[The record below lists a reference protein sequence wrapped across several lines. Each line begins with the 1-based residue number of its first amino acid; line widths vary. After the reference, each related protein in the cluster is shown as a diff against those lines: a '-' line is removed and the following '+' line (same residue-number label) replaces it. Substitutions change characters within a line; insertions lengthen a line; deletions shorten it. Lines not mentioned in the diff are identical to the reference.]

1 MDFSLDPAVVLAA
14 LARVLEPYNLL
25 MIVAGVVGG
34 IVIGVI
40 PGLGVV
46 MAVGLLIPVTFTM
59 PPEVSMSLLVAVFVG
74 GVSGSCVTAILI
86 RMPGT
91 PASVATVIDGFPMAQ
106 RGEGGRALAN
116 AVVASFFG
124 TVISGAILVLLAPL
138 VAAFALRFHFPEYV
152 AVTAFAITA
161 VAAITGSTITRG
173 LVTALVGLLAATFGM
188 SEADGM
194 PRFHFGLA
202 QMTGGIA
209 LLPALIGLFAVSQI
223 MHDAL
228 RPDIGEGARAR
239 LERTLP
245 SLADNRGS
253 FGNYLRS
260 GLIGT
265 FVGIVP
271 ALGGGPAGLI
281 AYAQAKNASKE
292 PHKFGTGHLPGVI
305 AAETANNATIGG
317 ALIIMLTLGI
327 PGDPATA
334 ILIGGLMIHGLA
346 PGPQLFLNNP
356 EIVYAI
362 YFSVFFGSLVMM
374 AVLLVFMRPLARV
387 ASVPKRI
394 LLPLLV
400 VVASA
405 GVYAINNRVFDIG
418 VMCVFGLIGY
428 VFDRYRYPLPPFVL
442 GLVLGP
448 LIEGNFRKMLGQY
461 GSVWPLFTQPIALA
475 FVLLSVASIAY
486 SLYRR
491 RRGGGLLAEGSGG
504 EPAAPG
510 SQPACALIST
520 STNTN
525 SNGLSL
531 TTSCSTPARRA

>member
-14 LARVLEPYNLL
+14 LARVLEPFNLL

-34 IVIGVI
+34 IVIGII

-59 PPEVSMSLLVAVFVG
+59 APEVGISLLVAVFVG
-74 GVSGSCVTAILI
+74 GISGSCVTAILI

-91 PASVATVIDGFPMAQ
+91 PSSVATLIDGFPMAQ
-106 RGEGGRALAN
+106 KGEAGRALGN

-124 TVISGAILVLLAPL
+124 TIISGIFLVLLAPL
-138 VAAFALRFHFPEYV
+138 LAAFALRFHFPEYV
-152 AVTAFAITA
+152 AVTVFAITA

-173 LVTALVGLLAATFGM
+173 LVTALVGLLAATVGM

-194 PRFHFGLA
+194 PRFHFGFPE
-202 QMTGGIA
+202 MTGGIS

-228 RPDIGEGARAR
+228 RGEIGEAVRAK

-245 SLADNRGS
+245 SLRDIRTNIV
-253 FGNYLRS
+253 NYLRS
-260 GLIGT
+260 ALIGT

-271 ALGGGPAGLI
+271 ALGAGPAGLI

-292 PHKFGTGHLPGVI
+292 PHRFGTGHVPGVI
-305 AAETANNATIGG
+305 AAEAANNATIGG

-334 ILIGGLMIHGLA
+334 ILIGGLMIHGLQ
-346 PGPQLFLNNP
+346 PGPQLFLSNP
-356 EIVYAI
+356 EIIYAV

-374 AVLLVFMRPLARV
+374 VVLLAFMRPLARL
-387 ASVPKRI
+387 ATVPKRV
-394 LLPLLV
+394 LLPLLI

-418 VMCVFGLIGY
+418 VMCVFGFLGY

-448 LIEGNFRKMLGQY
+448 LIESNLRRMLGQY
-461 GSVWPLFTQPIALA
+461 GTIWPLFTQPIALT
-475 FVLLSVASIAY
+475 FMLLAVASIAY

-491 RRGGGLLAEGSGG
+491 RHGGAML
-504 EPAAPG
+504 
-510 SQPACALIST
+510 SQDSA
-520 STNTN
+520 
-525 SNGLSL
+525 
-531 TTSCSTPARRA
+531 